1 MKLKT
6 IFFSIALLGLLG
18 FHSVQAQIET
28 PAPSPTATFSQKV
41 GLTQVTIEYS
51 RPSMK
56 GRQIYGNLV
65 PFGKLWRTGANMA
78 TKITFADDVKI
89 AGNDLPAGTYAIF
102 TIPNKDEWTVIFN
115 KNANQ
120 GGTGNYKESEDAL
133 RVQVKPHTISDKIE
147 TFMINIEDVTPTS
160 AVLELGWESTLVHVP
175 MEVSIDE
182 RIMASIKRAMSPNPN
197 DYFSAAVYYRESGKD
212 LNQALEWIDE
222 CIKIHEGNG
231 RNVFWIY
238 RQKSLIQADM
248 GKVKDAITTAKVSL
262 AKAQEAGND
271 DYIKMNEDSISE
283 WSKK

>member
-1 MKLKT
+1 LPSWA
-6 IFFSIALLGLLG
+6 FLG

>member
-1 MKLKT
+1 
-6 IFFSIALLGLLG
+6 
-18 FHSVQAQIET
+18 
-28 PAPSPTATFSQKV
+28 
-41 GLTQVTIEYS
+41 
-51 RPSMK
+51 
-56 GRQIYGNLV
+56 
-65 PFGKLWRTGANMA
+65 MA

-248 GKVKDAITTAKVSL
+248 GKVKDAITTAKASL

>member
-6 IFFSIALLGLLG
+6 IFFSIALLGFLS

-248 GKVKDAITTAKVSL
+248 GKVKDAIATAKVSL
-262 AKAQEAGND
+262 TKAQEAGND

>member
-6 IFFSIALLGLLG
+6 IFFSIALLGFLS

-248 GKVKDAITTAKVSL
+248 GKVKDAITTAKASL